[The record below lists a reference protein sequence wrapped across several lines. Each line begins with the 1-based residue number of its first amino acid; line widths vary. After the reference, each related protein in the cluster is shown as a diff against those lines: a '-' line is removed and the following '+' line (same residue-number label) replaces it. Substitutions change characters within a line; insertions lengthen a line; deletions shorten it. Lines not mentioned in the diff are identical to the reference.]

1 MASVP
6 GSGSGEQVASSGVG
20 ARTTRTNRH
29 PERAPSPL
37 RWSVAATL
45 ELAGR
50 SRVRG
55 PAGLRHYG
63 VLHRASCVWPLPV
76 FLRLA
81 ARRRQPLRRAQQ
93 LYVGRRA
100 ATFHQILANEGV
112 YLLGVP
118 FWTVLPIAIA
128 VFLSKRVLGAG
139 VVRAIIFM
147 PAVVSPVLL
156 GVMFTPL
163 LSPTGL
169 VNETLSKLGL
179 GFLDR
184 AWLSNPQLVKP
195 TIIVVLAWS
204 SVGLGVAVFTAGL
217 TGIPSELIDA
227 ALVAGAS
234 SWQRLVHV
242 ILPGLRKPVA
252 PWAVYNAL
260 SVFLWLFGFIYAL
273 TQGGPGDSSSSI
285 DYDVYS
291 NAVTN
296 NYGVGR
302 PRQCT
307 CWPSSS

>member
-1 MASVP
+1 MASP
-6 GSGSGEQVASSGVG
+6 GLSTTGSQAAPAPSSGSATIRRS
-20 ARTTRTNRH
+20 
-29 PERAPSPL
+29 PSPPHSI
-37 RWSVAATL
+37 R
-45 ELAGR
+45 
-50 SRVRG
+50 
-55 PAGLRHYG
+55 
-63 VLHRASCVWPLPV
+63 
-76 FLRLA
+76 
-81 ARRRQPLRRAQQ
+81 
-93 LYVGRRA
+93 
-100 ATFHQILANEGV
+100 ILANEGV

-242 ILPGLRKPVA
+242 ILPGLRKTVA
-252 PWAVYNAL
+252 LWAVYNAL

-296 NYGVGR
+296 NLYGVGAAEAVYLLAIVIVIAAIGWR
-302 PRQCT
+302 LSRRWSNT
-307 CWPSSS
+307 